1 MDGKFTSFGAE
12 KICSMDNFSKESNMD
27 ADLLQ
32 KPLKKTKKLQSKYDA
47 ISLLYAIEIDASA
60 KLLNKAK
67 NIQIFCR
74 EKFSKIFENFR
85 KKTETL
91 SIKVSI
97 YESKTLDEIVA
108 YVLNFPSTIILID
121 VLKDESDLEF
131 FSNFLEFQRIPAIN
145 ISDCNI
151 LLTNKA
157 CINVAMK
164 KDLLKSLIDI
174 EKFQIFLDCV
184 YLSLKTRQV
193 IDFKLNKCEKI
204 KS

>member
-1 MDGKFTSFGAE
+1 
-12 KICSMDNFSKESNMD
+12 MDNFSKESNMD
-27 ADLLQ
+27 ADLLH
-32 KPLKKTKKLQSKYDA
+32 KPLKEPKKLQSKYDA

-108 YVLNFPSTIILID
+108 YVLDFPSTIILMD

-157 CINVAMK
+157 CINVAMQ

-184 YLSLKTRQV
+184 YLSLKTRQL
-193 IDFKLNKCEKI
+193 IDFKLNKCEKV